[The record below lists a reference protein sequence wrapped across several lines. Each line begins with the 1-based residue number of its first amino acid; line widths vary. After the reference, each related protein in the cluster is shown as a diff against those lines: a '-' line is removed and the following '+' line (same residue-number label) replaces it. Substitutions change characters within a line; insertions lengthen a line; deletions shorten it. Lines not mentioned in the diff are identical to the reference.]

1 MKLYTEPAGE
11 IFATYGSET
20 YSVVT
25 GSGELT
31 VRGTTSEVEIVTVD
45 TQAPDRGVGVVAEAG
60 TTYTING
67 SEVQVGAD
75 AQVSLLFDEIINNQ
89 GNDRT
94 QQLETA
100 ALSKLGQPAD
110 GYQYA
115 YEFKYLDLVD
125 ASNGNAWVAAS
136 KDVTI
141 YWPLPANANPGCP
154 EGSALCG
161 PAPQQ

>member
-1 MKLYTEPAGE
+1 M
-11 IFATYGSET
+11 
-20 YSVVT
+20 
-25 GSGELT
+25 
-31 VRGTTSEVEIVTVD
+31 D

-136 KDVTI
+136 KDNH
-141 YWPLPANANPGCP
+141 LLAAARERESRFP